1 MLRPEWKFVETI
13 EKRLRVTRIE
23 VKERHLDAVE
33 LDANVPMCLSVSDKV
48 NLSKV
53 KRAKIYV
60 ATVKVYET
68 EFTKELEQQVYESAM
83 HDLSRLRALQSMN
96 AQGLKPRK
104 YELISLK
111 H

>member
-1 MLRPEWKFVETI
+1 MKPLKATAGY
-13 EKRLRVTRIE
+13 RIE

-60 ATVKVYET
+60 T
-68 EFTKELEQQVYESAM
+68 L
-83 HDLSRLRALQSMN
+83 
-96 AQGLKPRK
+96 LK
-104 YELISLK
+104 L
-111 H
+111 

>member
-60 ATVKVYET
+60 ATVK
-68 EFTKELEQQVYESAM
+68 
-83 HDLSRLRALQSMN
+83 
-96 AQGLKPRK
+96 
-104 YELISLK
+104 
-111 H
+111 